1 MCLLTKKGAILMRIY
16 HRAGVASVVHF
27 FVGVAELLLLLRVV
41 LRFFNG
47 NPNASF
53 VHWCYTTTAT
63 LLEPLRAIFPSV
75 GQVHSG
81 WVVDFPAL
89 LAMAIYALAGYLVL
103 GLVDRWV
110 GVPSVVAKRR

>member
-1 MCLLTKKGAILMRIY
+1 MRIY
-16 HRAGVASVVHF
+16 HRTGVASVVHF
-27 FVGVAELLLLLRVV
+27 FVGVAELLLLLRVI

-53 VHWCYTTTAT
+53 VHWCYTTTNT
-63 LLEPLRAIFPSV
+63 LLEPLRGIFPSV
-75 GQVHSG
+75 DKVHPG

-89 LAMAIYALAGYLVL
+89 LAMALYAVAGYLLL

-110 GVPSVVAKRR
+110 GVPAAGNGRRR